1 MRLPFSLHPLQ
12 CLLLVDFSDD
22 GHSDQ
27 YEVIP
32 HLNWEIGFDTC
43 TVLILCIKLITN
55 ENLLYGTGNSMHC
68 GDLKGKEI
76 QKGGYIYIYEGNGN
90 LLQYSCLEN
99 PMDAG
104 AWQAAVC
111 GVTKSQT

>member
-12 CLLLVDFSDD
+12 CLLFVDFFDD

-32 HLNWEIGFDTC
+32 HLNWETGFDTC
-43 TVLILCIKLITN
+43 TVLILCIKSITN

-76 QKGGYIYIYEGNGN
+76 PKGGDIYVYVYIYMKEMATHSSILAQRIPWTEEPGR
-90 LLQYSCLEN
+90 LQ
-99 PMDAG
+99 P
-104 AWQAAVC
+104 
-111 GVTKSQT
+111 